1 MLTCSCCTAALS
13 VQMDSAVLMSGEY
26 RTHKLPQEM
35 QAAKRRKLARNPE
48 TTLCKYYSRGSC
60 NKGESC
66 PWLHS
71 SNSSTSISTRA
82 TGPEVAR
89 KVIAPTCDD
98 TIAYVLDVDTQT
110 DQVLVVRHSDKALVG
125 PVRGTWVK
133 YEDCKHSP
141 KVVELYRLKR
151 KLLPAN
157 AQKTLTGAPHVA
169 HSPPSH
175 LIGDPPLPWPKFNP
189 DKPLIGTIQW
199 GKFTIKKH
207 KVAMSS
213 NTSEQCQ
220 DLANSVNLAAR
231 AMVGP
236 LQTMAGPLDSLVVV
250 DEINHHGHNKLEKF
264 YASLHTDSSEHPA
277 KHTSRWWLH
286 HVVRDSELHQ
296 AEALPICLTDLLTAV
311 NTIKDDTDMRSFGL
325 YLAWR
330 LIRTTRFVCGCPPL
344 RLSFWIGM
352 SIGNAQA
359 EVALADCGIYTAL
372 VTSMPMCIS
381 VYATPMTPICIMVGL
396 KRVSQRNVL
405 AMRVRRFCVPSHV
418 RINIICSCW
427 AAFKQFAWA
436 DLRRGGQAYHEISG
450 STVYRRWCME
460 NDIHADGEYLNVEH
474 LLKLA
479 EPYLP
484 RRTEPQTFVNFIYD
498 AVRFGWARKARL
510 AACADVMAMRVVFEV
525 AKRRGWRLGRGRLDF
540 LRCAFCLHYP
550 QRIMAM
556 VPFIPRV
563 GIRGVT
569 WEQKHGSCKPNQPCL
584 LSKGSTSGRVPCK
597 TAILVVD

>member
-1 MLTCSCCTAALS
+1 
-13 VQMDSAVLMSGEY
+13 MDSAVLMSGEY

-71 SNSSTSISTRA
+71 INSSTSISTRA

-250 DEINHHGHNKLEKF
+250 DEINH
-264 YASLHTDSSEHPA
+264 AP
-277 KHTSRWWLH
+277 RPQ
-286 HVVRDSELHQ
+286 Q
-296 AEALPICLTDLLTAV
+296 AGKILC
-311 NTIKDDTDMRSFGL
+311 
-325 YLAWR
+325 
-330 LIRTTRFVCGCPPL
+330 
-344 RLSFWIGM
+344 
-352 SIGNAQA
+352 
-359 EVALADCGIYTAL
+359 
-372 VTSMPMCIS
+372 
-381 VYATPMTPICIMVGL
+381 
-396 KRVSQRNVL
+396 
-405 AMRVRRFCVPSHV
+405 
-418 RINIICSCW
+418 
-427 AAFKQFAWA
+427 QFT
-436 DLRRGGQAYHEISG
+436 H
-450 STVYRRWCME
+450 
-460 NDIHADGEYLNVEH
+460 
-474 LLKLA
+474 
-479 EPYLP
+479 
-484 RRTEPQTFVNFIYD
+484 
-498 AVRFGWARKARL
+498 
-510 AACADVMAMRVVFEV
+510 
-525 AKRRGWRLGRGRLDF
+525 
-540 LRCAFCLHYP
+540 
-550 QRIMAM
+550 
-556 VPFIPRV
+556 
-563 GIRGVT
+563 
-569 WEQKHGSCKPNQPCL
+569 
-584 LSKGSTSGRVPCK
+584 
-597 TAILVVD
+597 

>member
-110 DQVLVVRHSDKALVG
+110 DQVLVVRHSDKALAG

-330 LIRTTRFVCGCPPL
+330 LIRTTRFVCRCPPL

-359 EVALADCGIYTAL
+359 EVALADCGIHSPRDLHAYVHQRICNSNDTDLHHGRIEASESAQCSGHACEAFLCAL
-372 VTSMPMCIS
+372 ACE
-381 VYATPMTPICIMVGL
+381 
-396 KRVSQRNVL
+396 
-405 AMRVRRFCVPSHV
+405 
-418 RINIICSCW
+418 NIICSCW